1 MYSLIR
7 YFFFKL
13 IIHGIGFWS
22 SIQRHKKSFDLVF
35 FLDFVKKGYQLDLGA
50 AHAFEG
56 DDWMMYSAHC
66 KVTQLDLDI
75 TEAFQ
80 FGLWKDI
87 SIIASQKSYVDLIG
101 FDLNEVGFW
110 AIEF

>member
-1 MYSLIR
+1 M
-7 YFFFKL
+7 
-13 IIHGIGFWS
+13 
-22 SIQRHKKSFDLVF
+22 
-35 FLDFVKKGYQLDLGA
+35 GA